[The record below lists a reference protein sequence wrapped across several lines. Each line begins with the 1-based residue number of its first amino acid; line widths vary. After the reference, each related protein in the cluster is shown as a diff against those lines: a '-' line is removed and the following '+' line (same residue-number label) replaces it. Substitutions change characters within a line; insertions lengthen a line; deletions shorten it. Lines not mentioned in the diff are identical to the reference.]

1 MIDRSFVEKIE
12 SMAEAKVLEVDNLKY
27 SSQNLF
33 PLTRPLAP
41 RLELSTLAG
50 VAAYLQHNDDGVS
63 ALQTMLVVH
72 GEDSVSL
79 IGPLMDPERQRDLFV
94 MATAERPALNLGT
107 FLPRE
112 EFHVKLMSMFVQTE
126 QRDMLLRYVAN
137 IVQKAEVETADDGI
151 SQRVTAKT
159 GIARVGK
166 IDLPNPISLRPY
178 RTFPEVEQPESSF
191 IFRIKQTHDG
201 TDTAMALF
209 EADGGM
215 WKLEAAANIKKWLE
229 DHIEDA
235 RVVV

>member
-27 SSQNLF
+27 SSQKLF

-79 IGPLMDPERQRDLFV
+79 VGPLMDPERQRDLFV
-94 MATAERPALNLGT
+94 MATAERPALHLGT

-166 IDLPNPISLRPY
+166 IDIPNPISLRPY

-229 DHIEDA
+229 DHIESA
-235 RVVV
+235 RVVM